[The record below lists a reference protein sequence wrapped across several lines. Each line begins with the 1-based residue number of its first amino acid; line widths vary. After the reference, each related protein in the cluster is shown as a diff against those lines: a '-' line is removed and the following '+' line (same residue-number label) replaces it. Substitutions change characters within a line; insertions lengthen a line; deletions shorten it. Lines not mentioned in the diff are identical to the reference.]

1 MRSHMTRL
9 ASWDLPQMRS
19 DFENTDWL
27 ERDESGLVGSED
39 CHSGKDYDKIPCTW
53 SLAKNSER
61 PGICNWGVVQW

>member
-1 MRSHMTRL
+1 
-9 ASWDLPQMRS
+9 MRS

-27 ERDESGLVGSED
+27 ERVESGLVGSED